1 MDGKG
6 FNERAL
12 VMPNRSTMAGI
23 LVLFV
28 LGLSFGSVFFP
39 RTVTQTETQTTVTT
53 SVTTTTITTN
63 SSISVVTATV
73 VRVDVLPYVATCTTV
88 SGTVSIVFRNVPG
101 EITSVTTV
109 YPSNLHLPHEYLV
122 TQVTASTGTV
132 STDVDMG
139 GNTC

>member
-1 MDGKG
+1 
-6 FNERAL
+6 
-12 VMPNRSTMAGI
+12 MAGI

-28 LGLSFGSVFFP
+28 LGLSLGSVFFP

-88 SGTVSIVFRNVPG
+88 SGTVSIVFKNVPG

-109 YPSNLHLPHEYLV
+109 YPSNLPHEYLV
-122 TQVTASTGTV
+122 TLVTASTGTL
-132 STDVDMG
+132 SSDVDMG